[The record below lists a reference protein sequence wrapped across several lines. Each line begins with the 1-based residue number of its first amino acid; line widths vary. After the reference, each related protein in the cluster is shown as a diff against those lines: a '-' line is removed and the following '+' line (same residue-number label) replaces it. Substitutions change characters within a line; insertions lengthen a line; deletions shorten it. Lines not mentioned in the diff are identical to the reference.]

1 MSDAET
7 IRRRAAAAAN
17 NRRAAEASARA
28 AASSAQ
34 AEAAKAAAQQSQTQL
49 RIKELD
55 AAAAKQKFDSQNSFA
70 GRAWRATVD
79 AGMPIAGIVAGYKF
93 ASGIEK
99 RHIAA
104 VGVRNRQL
112 ADVSKGISRTMAAK
126 GRSVGRTAKL
136 AAAVATADKLA
147 LAVSKGPKG
156 VAFAGVLLA
165 EGAMA
170 RFVVAPSLQSSNE
183 TAAELARGVGTA
195 SVFAASTMVAKRMI
209 ANATPK
215 ALPAAA
221 HMAAVET
228 ARRMPG
234 VAAAAAAQVPRPSI
248 LARVASVAGKVALP
262 VAVAAAGYAAYQGY
276 KRAGAA
282 GAALGAADSL
292 TFGIAS
298 PLARMA
304 GYTPR
309 SIASQRVAIAVQ
321 AARRVQTAVERHR
334 IGGARLRSI
343 AALPRSDGTTAS
355 YTRVQAGKTVRV
367 SGYKTPRRR

>member
-7 IRRRAAAAAN
+7 IRRRAATAAN
-17 NRRAAEASARA
+17 NRRAAEAQARS

-34 AEAAKAAAQQSQTQL
+34 AEAAKAAAQQAQTQL

-55 AAAAKQKFDSQNSFA
+55 AAAAKQKFDSQNSFS

-79 AGMPIAGIVAGYKF
+79 AGMPIAGIAAGYKF

-99 RHIAA
+99 RHVAA
-104 VGVRNRQL
+104 VAVRNRQL
-112 ADVSKGISRTMAAK
+112 VDVSKGISRTMAAK

-136 AAAVATADKLA
+136 AAAVATADKLV
-147 LAVSKGPKG
+147 LAASKGPRG

-170 RFVVAPSLQSSNE
+170 RFVVAPSLQGSNE

-215 ALPAAA
+215 ALPNAAA
-221 HMAAVET
+221 MTSVET

-234 VAAAAAAQVPRPSI
+234 VAAAAAAHMPRPSMAMRA
-248 LARVASVAGKVALP
+248 LSLAGKVAIP
-262 VAVAAAGYAAYQGY
+262 VAVAAAGYAAYQGF
-276 KRAGAA
+276 KRAGAG
-282 GAALGAADSL
+282 GAALAAADSL
-292 TFGIAS
+292 TFGIAT
-298 PLARMA
+298 PVARMA

-309 SIASQRVAIAVQ
+309 SSAAGRVAIARAAAQRVQ
-321 AARRVQTAVERHR
+321 AGVARHR
-334 IGGARLRSI
+334 TAGAHLRAI
-343 AALPRSDGTTAS
+343 ASLPRPDGTTKS
-355 YTRVQAGKTVRV
+355 YTRVQAGKAVRV
-367 SGYKTPRRR
+367 QAYKTPRRR

>member
-1 MSDAET
+1 MSD
-7 IRRRAAAAAN
+7 ISKRRARVAYN
-17 NRRAAEASARA
+17 SRKAAEAQAKA

-34 AEAAKAAAQQSQTQL
+34 AEAAKARAAESATQL

-55 AAAAKQKFDSQNSFA
+55 AAAAKRKFESQNSIG

-99 RHIAA
+99 RHIASVA
-104 VGVRNRQL
+104 VRNRQL
-112 ADVSKGISRTMAAK
+112 IDVSKSISRTMAAK

-136 AAAVATADKLA
+136 AAAVATADKLV
-147 LAVSKGPKG
+147 LAAAKGPKG
-156 VAFAGVLLA
+156 IAMAGVLLA

-170 RFVVAPSLQSSNE
+170 RFVVAPSLQKSNE

-195 SVFAASTMVAKRMI
+195 SVFAASTMVAKRLI

-215 ALPAAA
+215 ALPNAAA
-221 HMAAVET
+221 MATVET

-234 VAAAAAAQVPRPSI
+234 VAAAVTARMPRASI
-248 LARVASVAGKVALP
+248 IARVASVAGKVALP

-276 KRAGAA
+276 RRAGAA

-292 TFGIAS
+292 TFGLAT

-304 GYTPR
+304 GYRPR
-309 SIASQRVAIAVQ
+309 TVASQRVAIAVS
-321 AARRVQTAVERHR
+321 AARRVQAGVERHR
-334 IGGARLRSI
+334 TGGARLRSI
-343 AALPRSDGTTAS
+343 ASMPRSDGSTAA
-355 YTRVQAGKTVRV
+355 YTRVQGGRSVRV
-367 SGYKTPRRR
+367 RSYKTPTRRR